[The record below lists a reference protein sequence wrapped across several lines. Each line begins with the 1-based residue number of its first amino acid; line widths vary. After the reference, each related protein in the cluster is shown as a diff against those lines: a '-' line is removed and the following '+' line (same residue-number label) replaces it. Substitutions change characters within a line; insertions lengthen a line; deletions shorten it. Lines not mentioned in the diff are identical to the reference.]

1 MTILA
6 TVYASAP
13 AAEVIIPALEI
24 RVPGKD
30 PIRVCGGYEDH
41 TLGVGGSDYLFKAAP
56 IAVSLPKRD
65 TSGQQNLA
73 FAVAGL
79 DGTEQAHIEAALEDD
94 ELVEIVYLE
103 YLASDKT
110 APARVPLVMVVV
122 GGVIEG
128 MEAKFEASFYD
139 LLNSAWPR
147 ERYTA
152 ESAPG
157 LKYL

>member
-6 TVYASAP
+6 SVYASAP

-30 PIRVCGGYEDH
+30 PIRVCGGFEDH
-41 TLGVGGSDYLFKAAP
+41 MLGVDGDDYLFKAAP

-79 DGTEQAHIEAALEDD
+79 DGSEQALIDDALEDD
-94 ELVEIVYLE
+94 DLIEIICSE

-110 APARVPLVMVVV
+110 MPAKAPLMMTVV
-122 GGVIEG
+122 GGTIEG
-128 MEAKFEASFYD
+128 MEARIEASFYD